1 MPGCITD
8 IRQDLLL
15 LAVLCNCADCEFRKE
30 EIMKKRLL
38 IGLTIIAVVGI
49 SFFSFT
55 RDEKNFE
62 IAKNL
67 DIYYDLFRELNM
79 FYVDEVNPNELVKTS
94 IDKMLSSLDPYTNYI
109 SEDQMEDFRF
119 MTTGEYAGIGA
130 LISKQNDNIIIAE
143 PYEGFPAQKSGI
155 KAGDIVLEVSGK
167 DTEDMNTEDVS
178 SLLKGPANKP
188 VTIKLQRPGQK
199 KPFTVDVVR
208 EKISI
213 DAVPYY
219 GMIDQNTAYI
229 RLSSFTANCSEDV
242 KKAFLELKEN
252 NPDGLIL
259 DLRGNP
265 GGLLAEAVK
274 IVNFFVPKG
283 EEIVSTRG
291 KVKQWDKVY
300 KATAEPLDTTMKI
313 AVLVNSGSASA
324 SEIVSGAIQDLD
336 RGIIVGTR
344 TFGKGL
350 VQTTRDLSYNTK
362 LKVTTAKYY
371 IPSGRCIQALD
382 YSHRNEDGSVGHVP
396 DSLISEFTTKKGRKV
411 YDGGGVV
418 PDVKIEGDKLSS
430 LSIELVTRFKIFD
443 FATKYSN
450 ENESIPEPEEFSIT
464 DEIYKQFADFVKQSD
479 FNYESASQNDLKE
492 LVETAKQEKYY
503 ELAKDEFKALEAMI
517 EPDLDKDLSVFRP
530 EISDLLESEIV
541 SRFYYQKGSIRASI
555 NDDKGITKTI
565 EALHSETAYAAYFK
579 PGLVVGMN

>member
-1 MPGCITD
+1 MPGCVTD

-38 IGLTIIAVVGI
+38 IGITIIAVVGI

-67 DIYYDLFRELNM
+67 DIYHTLFRELNM

-503 ELAKDEFKALEAMI
+503 ELAKDEFKALETMI

-555 NDDKGITKTI
+555 NDDKGIIKTI